1 MNLGEAWGRGRVPG
15 RGIASQIQNLGST
28 GVRGSLAGKPGD
40 PKSLWLRMCSVLWGA
55 SIASLN
61 SQENPLHTSL
71 RPPSRS
77 RTMAPGCLHT
87 SPCWVT
93 TPHCPQVGR
102 QATLAS
108 PWEGESSPAVLRALL
123 PPPINTCR
131 VQPSSARGPV
141 QGQGGVG
148 RGIRRDSPGSL
159 MGRRVSHQSPS
170 LRAHQIFMA
179 IKRSNFLPRVG
190 PRAQSTAGQTRRGS
204 RGTAPAGSLKS
215 SSCRRLQAGGQPPGS
230 GEQRWGPLAASS
242 PRHTHRGG
250 ALGLLADVFLR

>member
-1 MNLGEAWGRGRVPG
+1 M
-15 RGIASQIQNLGST
+15 
-28 GVRGSLAGKPGD
+28 
-40 PKSLWLRMCSVLWGA
+40 
-55 SIASLN
+55 N

-77 RTMAPGCLHT
+77 RTMAPGYLHT

-141 QGQGGVG
+141 QGQGSVG